1 VQNII
6 EMPECNYCHSTSLEL
21 SYSKAS
27 GVIVECGECGYA
39 TKATNEHIESDV
51 IVMKIA
57 G

>member
-1 VQNII
+1 MQNII

-21 SYSKAS
+21 SYSTAS
-27 GVIVECGECGYA
+27 GVIVECGECGFA